1 MDETPITNIIPEKK
15 EEEQKNE
22 DDTLIPMEN
31 KISKESTNI
40 ENEINTTEFFINS
53 PLLLLIL
60 KILLFS
66 EGKIMRIF
74 AQIGDLYFCIL
85 ITNIYVEIVIILLC
99 SSADSTF
106 IIELLGIISSFTF
119 AFLMRNPT
127 TIAFWELAQFKW
139 IRCLNPFETLTDLF
153 NIKFGR
159 AYQKNISYIVH
170 GYFGIFF
177 WLYLIALVT
186 MGNNNGIFLDI
197 VNLNLLVII
206 PILKFI
212 IYYIAYL
219 IVAVK
224 NFFTQY
230 VKKEKS
236 KKDPFKFWIALS
248 NLTHDESHDLTFH
261 CGESSF
267 QIPILTLI
275 KVFFSLLSYCYII
288 YLFCKKGFTI
298 SGFFLLT
305 IIWLFSTIISI
316 EISTPFWIINKIYR
330 WYLRYKGRLDYE
342 KERQYKE
349 LNRHFKGFVY
359 WNILGIALG
368 LIIIIACLFV
378 SLLFRE
384 KGFDTASHRFNKK
397 QTFTTATWERE
408 SDEEAKKVKSAV
420 CLTSIYEISLLKLSA
435 LSQAAYLNDTE
446 NMINYYTKTI
456 FSDGNEVI
464 QNMTLLTSKNN
475 DGIILQTDID
485 IPGNK
490 EVTVFSIRGSRTN
503 LDWWLDVEVFSSSAM
518 FSLLRWIPLISK
530 FESITSKTLSYLL
543 TLPLRT
549 LEQFTLFK
557 KYIDTLSN
565 AIDDQLKEI
574 NNTRYI
580 IFTGHSLGGGLA
592 KYMGIKY
599 NMESLSVSGPG
610 ISPLEYKFINN
621 KDYNRY
627 FKANFLDIVPDND
640 LIPRLE
646 VSGGVRYRVICEEGF
661 ISCHKIDRTICT
673 MGAMCRQE
681 YLTGDMC
688 MSILGKKNYMEIREA
703 TGVKNDIPDIY
714 K

>member
-22 DDTLIPMEN
+22 DDTLLPMQS
-31 KISKESTNI
+31 KLSKESTNN

-60 KILLFS
+60 KIFLFS
-66 EGKIMRIF
+66 EGKIMRII

-85 ITNIYVEIVIILLC
+85 ILNIYVEIVIILLC
-99 SSADSTF
+99 SSVDSKF
-106 IIELLGIISSFTF
+106 IVELLGIISSFTF
-119 AFLMRNPT
+119 ACLMRNPS
-127 TIAFWELAQFKW
+127 TIAFWELAQLKW

-153 NIKFGR
+153 NIKFSIS
-159 AYQKNISYIVH
+159 YQKNIAYIVH

-186 MGNNNGIFLDI
+186 MGSNNGLFLDI

-206 PILKFI
+206 PLLKFI
-212 IYYIAYL
+212 VYYIAYL
-219 IVAVK
+219 FIAVK
-224 NFFTQY
+224 NFFTQN
-230 VKKEKS
+230 VKKENS
-236 KKDPFKFWIALS
+236 KKDPFKYWIALS
-248 NLTHDESHDLTFH
+248 NLTNESQDLTFQ
-261 CGESSF
+261 CGGSTFHIS
-267 QIPILTLI
+267 ILTII
-275 KVFFSLLSYCYII
+275 KLFFSFLSYGYII
-288 YLFCKKGFTI
+288 FLFCKKGFTI
-298 SGFFLLT
+298 SGFLLLT

-316 EISTPFWIINKIYR
+316 EMSTPFWIINKIYR

-342 KERQYKE
+342 KERQFKE
-349 LNRHFKGFVY
+349 LNRRFKGFVY
-359 WNILGIALG
+359 WNILGIVLG
-368 LIIIIACLFV
+368 VLIIGGCLFI
-378 SLLFRE
+378 SFLFRE
-384 KGFDTASHRFNKK
+384 RGFDTAARRFNKK
-397 QTFTTATWERE
+397 QTFTTAIWEKE

-420 CLTSIYEISLLKLSA
+420 CLTSIYDISLLKLTA

-464 QNMTLLTSKNN
+464 QNMTLLTNKNN
-475 DGIILQTDID
+475 DGVILQTDID
-485 IPGNK
+485 IPGDK

-503 LDWWLDVEVFSSSAM
+503 LDWWLDVELFSSSAM

-530 FESITSKTLSYLL
+530 YESITSKALSYLL

-565 AIDDQLKEI
+565 AIDKKLKEL

-610 ISPLEYKFINN
+610 ISPLEYKFRNSN
-621 KDYNRY
+621 DYNRY

-640 LIPRLE
+640 IVPRLE

-661 ISCHKIDRTICT
+661 LSCHKVDRTICT

-688 MSILGKKNYMEIREA
+688 MSIMGKKNYMEIRKA
-703 TGVKNDIPDIY
+703 TNVKNDIPDIY